1 MNTRADE
8 VRRAYAVLG
17 LRPGAPAG
25 QVRRRYKALARQ
37 WHPDR
42 HSGEARNEA
51 EAASRM
57 KAINAACRCLADH
70 LGSQGRR
77 PAADAVCL
85 QGSPREAAPGGTLS
99 HQELDRLVQAIGSD
113 GPIDWLLDGL
123 GSLGGALLGL
133 IVKLFVAAGIARV
146 AVLAWQGGAAA
157 VSEDR
162 TLLLSMALLAL
173 LLLRE
178 RTARSGGRLLG

>member
-8 VRRAYAVLG
+8 VQRAYAVFG

-25 QVRRRYKALARQ
+25 QVRRRYKALARL
-37 WHPDR
+37 WHPDQY
-42 HSGEARNEA
+42 SGEARNET

-57 KAINAACRCLADH
+57 KEINVAYRCLADH
-70 LGSQGRR
+70 LGRQGRR
-77 PAADAVCL
+77 PAADAAYL
-85 QGSPREAAPGGTLS
+85 QGSPGGVASGGTLS
-99 HQELDRLVQAIGSD
+99 DQELDRLVQALGSD

-133 IVKLFVAAGIARV
+133 LVGLFVAAGIARV
-146 AVLAWQGGAAA
+146 AALAWQGGAAA

-162 TLLLSMALLAL
+162 TLQLSVALLAL

-178 RTARSGGRLLG
+178 RAARRARARP